1 MPTVTCWPNGL
12 SHSTQNTAVP
22 LPTIQCESFILG
34 QCFEFRIH
42 CCFWKRVVIFC
53 GLLVSQQ
60 KPNGGIKRD
69 NFCQICVLE
78 NPGPTMRHTVGY
90 WIGPASAE
98 RLIPLGIYCRNC
110 QAFSHK
116 ASSAVECHASLSI
129 TSLLSCITEH
139 KITTSCQSV
148 IFFFNQTLICITS
161 VSIISK
167 EKIFSPNENANL
179 LNEKDVLKVSSLEFT

>member
-34 QCFEFRIH
+34 QCFEFIIH

-69 NFCQICVLE
+69 NFCQICILE

-148 IFFFNQTLICITS
+148 IFFFYQTLICIMS
-161 VSIISK
+161 GSIISK

>member
-34 QCFEFRIH
+34 QCFEFIIH

-148 IFFFNQTLICITS
+148 IFFFYQTLICIMS
-161 VSIISK
+161 GSIISK
-167 EKIFSPNENANL
+167 EKIFSPNDWM
-179 LNEKDVLKVSSLEFT
+179 KRMCLKCQV

>member
-34 QCFEFRIH
+34 QCFEFIIH

-98 RLIPLGIYCRNC
+98 RLIPLCIYCRNC

-148 IFFFNQTLICITS
+148 IFFYQTLICIMS
-161 VSIISK
+161 GSIISK

>member
-34 QCFEFRIH
+34 QCFEFIIH

-148 IFFFNQTLICITS
+148 IFFFYQTLICIMS
-161 VSIISK
+161 FSIISK

-179 LNEKDVLKVSSLEFT
+179 LNEKDVLTVSSLEFT

>member
-34 QCFEFRIH
+34 QCFEFIIH

-148 IFFFNQTLICITS
+148 IFFFLSNSYLHP
-161 VSIISK
+161 VSFHNLKRKDILSK
-167 EKIFSPNENANL
+167 WECQ
-179 LNEKDVLKVSSLEFT
+179 SSEWKGCA

>member
-1 MPTVTCWPNGL
+1 MWIIHSGPVFWVHNSLLFLKESCYFLWSTCF
-12 SHSTQNTAVP
+12 TA
-22 LPTIQCESFILG
+22 EA
-34 QCFEFRIH
+34 E
-42 CCFWKRVVIFC
+42 WW
-53 GLLVSQQ
+53 
-60 KPNGGIKRD
+60 IKRD

-148 IFFFNQTLICITS
+148 IFFFYQTLICIMS
-161 VSIISK
+161 GSIISK

>member
-1 MPTVTCWPNGL
+1 MWIIHSGPVFWVHNSLLFLKESCYFLWSTCF
-12 SHSTQNTAVP
+12 TAEAE
-22 LPTIQCESFILG
+22 C
-34 QCFEFRIH
+34 
-42 CCFWKRVVIFC
+42 
-53 GLLVSQQ
+53 
-60 KPNGGIKRD
+60 GIKRD

-148 IFFFNQTLICITS
+148 IFFFLSNSYLHHVRFHNLKRKDIL
-161 VSIISK
+161 SK
-167 EKIFSPNENANL
+167 WECQ
-179 LNEKDVLKVSSLEFT
+179 SSEWKGCA

>member
-34 QCFEFRIH
+34 QCFEFIIH

-98 RLIPLGIYCRNC
+98 RLIPL
-110 QAFSHK
+110 AFTAEIARLSVIKLHQQSNVTLHW
-116 ASSAVECHASLSI
+116 ASPAYCHASLN
-129 TSLLSCITEH
+129 T
-139 KITTSCQSV
+139 K
-148 IFFFNQTLICITS
+148 
-161 VSIISK
+161 
-167 EKIFSPNENANL
+167 
-179 LNEKDVLKVSSLEFT
+179 